1 MRRRH
6 LPSLAEEGMTM
17 CGHVPFKNR
26 RMKFIKM
33 SDVTCKRCLSIKERM
48 ESKELEASEHKPSI
62 KIAVEHSTV
71 K

>member
-17 CGHVPFKNR
+17 CGHSATVQEFR

-62 KIAVEHSTV
+62 KIAART
-71 K
+71 

>member
-17 CGHVPFKNR
+17 CGHSATVQEFR

-33 SDVTCKRCLSIKERM
+33 SDVTCKRCLSIKKRM

-62 KIAVEHSTV
+62 KIAART
-71 K
+71 

>member
-17 CGHVPFKNR
+17 CGHSATVQEFR

-33 SDVTCKRCLSIKERM
+33 SDVTCKRCLSIKERI

-62 KIAVEHSTV
+62 KIAART
-71 K
+71 